1 MMCVPIEIGAPKHR
15 FLQTRHFWTLT
26 LLQMIIDDFKSLDV
40 LPYDF
45 RQNLLGEYIDKENI
59 KTDAEVPPLVK
70 ERAL

>member
-1 MMCVPIEIGAPKHR
+1 
-15 FLQTRHFWTLT
+15 
-26 LLQMIIDDFKSLDV
+26 MIIDDFKSLDV

-59 KTDAEVPPLVK
+59 KTDAEVHPLVK